1 MLSEQQIVAILDGPV
16 LAQYSCVLQRALVR
30 WNPISHMLSWTLDG
44 DDEEN
49 KACDDYLTAK
59 GRNFNS
65 IDELVA
71 YASSHA
77 WPGWEKIRGQ
87 YEGDYPEGGAM
98 L

>member
-1 MLSEQQIVAILDGPV
+1 
-16 LAQYSCVLQRALVR
+16 
-30 WNPISHMLSWTLDG
+30 
-44 DDEEN
+44 
-49 KACDDYLTAK
+49 LTAK